1 MNLLGTEA
9 RLLPSQRK
17 MKPISLLIC
26 EGNLLSYMM
35 TVFWDPDLLLMM
47 EETSYKSNREDK
59 WKRHKELR
67 VHCEIVT
74 EKKPHG

>member
-1 MNLLGTEA
+1 
-9 RLLPSQRK
+9 
-17 MKPISLLIC
+17 
-26 EGNLLSYMM
+26 M

-59 WKRHKELR
+59 WKRHKELG

-74 EKKPHG
+74 EKNSHG